1 VFLGRLV
8 GTCGEI
14 IGVVRFDG
22 LCVCVCVF
30 VMFVGLEFNNVS
42 GLIRGDGVT
51 YVSKY
56 LDSAFL
62 SLDSL

>member
-1 VFLGRLV
+1 MG
-8 GTCGEI
+8 
-14 IGVVRFDG
+14 
-22 LCVCVCVF
+22 CVCVCVF